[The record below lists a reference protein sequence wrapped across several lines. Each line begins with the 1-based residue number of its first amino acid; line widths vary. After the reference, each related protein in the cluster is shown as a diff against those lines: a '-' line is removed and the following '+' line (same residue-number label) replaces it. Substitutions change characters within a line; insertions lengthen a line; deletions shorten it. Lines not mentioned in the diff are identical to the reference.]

1 MGHGADVANQ
11 FIRKTMG
18 QFVVSLEIS
27 SRETVSLHDY
37 LDHEWTSWYQSSN
50 DGQELGDS
58 PISIS

>member
-1 MGHGADVANQ
+1 
-11 FIRKTMG
+11 MG

-50 DGQELGDS
+50 HGQELGDS